1 MDPVTS
7 TRRGL
12 LAASVPL
19 ALAVAGCSGIS
30 DDATNATDA
39 GTDAATTATTTT
51 ADTNTET
58 TTEEETTTED
68 QTPET
73 PFPDLEADDPT
84 FRRWQPAPDD
94 VGWTFNA
101 AHNFSRLRERRD
113 RVSAGTYES
122 NSMWAMFPGYVG
134 VEYGEMDGLLVGLSA
149 PGAVLLGSYARP
161 DVESRLR
168 ALAYEEYAASGNVTY
183 FQWPDAGLSRFVGV
197 GDEGVVF
204 GQADREASDPGETFV
219 ADTTPVF
226 EARRGNRPRYHEVND
241 RYRQY
246 TDAVGWPLVA
256 QTMAPTPVDSRV
268 RFGGGGN
275 LARAVDD
282 DVAASV
288 QSTYAQHVADGSL
301 VDRYWLRVKDGAEVS
316 PDAVASAFRSR
327 DAQQELATDGESVAV
342 RRDGRIVEVGV
353 LDSVDDPGG
362 GVDPVVAAF
371 DATLDGTTFTLEH
384 LVGDDLPLSR
394 VTVLA
399 GGNQVDG
406 VGDGTLA
413 AGESRTLD
421 VPNGT
426 EDVRVIYSPPH
437 ADSTTVIAQAR
448 PTG

>member
-1 MDPVTS
+1 MDSVTS
-7 TRRGL
+7 TRRGF

-19 ALAVAGCSGIS
+19 ALAIAGCSSAS
-30 DDATNATDA
+30 DDATGTTDA
-39 GTDAATTATTTT
+39 GTDT
-51 ADTNTET
+51 
-58 TTEEETTTED
+58 ETTTED
-68 QTPET
+68 QAPET
-73 PFPDLEADDPT
+73 PFPDLDADDPT
-84 FRRWQPAPDD
+84 FRRWQPVPDD

-101 AHNFSRLRERRD
+101 AHNFSLLRERRD

-134 VEYGEMDGLLVGLSA
+134 VEYGEMDGLLVGLGG
-149 PGAVLLGSYARP
+149 PGAVLLGSYATS

-168 ALAYEEYAASGNVTY
+168 ALPYEEYAASGNVTY
-183 FQWPDAGLSRFVGV
+183 FEWPDAGLSRFVGV

-204 GQADREASDPGETFV
+204 GQADREASDPREAFV
-219 ADTTPVF
+219 ADTTPLF
-226 EARRGNRPRYHEVND
+226 QARRGNRPRYHEVNE
-241 RYRQY
+241 RYRRY

-268 RFGGGGN
+268 RLGVGGN

-282 DVAASV
+282 DVAASIR
-288 QSTYAQHVADGSL
+288 SAYAQHVAEGTL
-301 VDRYWLRVKDGAEVS
+301 VDRYWLRVEDDAAVS

-327 DAQQELATDGESVAV
+327 DAQQELANDGESVAV

-353 LDSVDDPGG
+353 LDPVDDPGG

-371 DATLDGTTFTLEH
+371 DATLDGTTVTLEH

-394 VTVLA
+394 VTVRA
-399 GGNQVDG
+399 GTDQVDG
-406 VGDGTLA
+406 VGDGTLG
-413 AGESRTLD
+413 AGESLTLD

-437 ADSTTVIAQAR
+437 SESTEGIAQSE